1 MAFLRN
7 YVLVHRSATGTYKH
21 LVTDAYSVRWILK
34 LNKPGTLTLELPSAF
49 CSSALGGYGVTDFEA
64 DDQFIL
70 YRSIG
75 TGLARTVVGDA
86 PFHLAKMESRRR
98 DDGKRTLYIEAE
110 SPLGFLGR
118 RINAYSS
125 ERNASDWEANT
136 RPCDDLAKFLVR
148 NNYSATAESYL
159 TSPGF
164 DADRNLSAYLQVQGD
179 IGAIVPAPPYTGSA
193 ENAGV
198 LSEIQKIADYAA
210 AQGIPMFFDVVMVS
224 ENPYLLEFRTY
235 AQQRGINRT
244 QTTGG
249 ANAFVVVDNINV
261 ADYSL
266 VYDWS
271 DSLTRVYVG
280 SSNGSGAGK
289 GYETVTDP
297 NLAALLAASPFA
309 LREDYV
315 SSNSDDSAEM
325 ITEGNV
331 ELNARRAIFQANG
344 LLADNL
350 ISQYGQAFG
359 YGDKVTVFLEG
370 LSFDAFIDTESGSL
384 ENGGEKLEIGFN
396 TEATLR
402 RSSGTLGTIV
412 SGMGSLRRQV
422 NYLKRKEIP

>member
-7 YVLVHRSATGTYKH
+7 YVLVHRSAIGTYKH
-21 LVTDAYSVRWILK
+21 LITDAYSVRWILK

-49 CSSALGGYGVTDFEA
+49 CSSAVGGYNVTDFEA

-70 YRSIG
+70 YRAIG
-75 TGLARTVVGDA
+75 TGLTRTVVGDA

-118 RINAYSS
+118 RINPYDADDG
-125 ERNASDWEANT
+125 NSDFENNVLA
-136 RPCDDLAKFLVR
+136 CDSLAKFLVI
-148 NNYSATAESYL
+148 NNFLAGAGSYI
-159 TSPGF
+159 SDP

-198 LSEIQKIADYAA
+198 LSEIQKIADYSAS
-210 AQGIPMFFDVVMVS
+210 QGIPMFFDVVMVS

-235 AQQRGINRT
+235 ATQRGINRT

-297 NLAALLAASPFA
+297 NLAALLAVSPFA

-315 SSNSDDSAEM
+315 SSNSDDNDEM
-325 ITEGNV
+325 IVEGNV
-331 ELNARRAIFQANG
+331 ELNARRSLFQANG

-370 LSFDAFIDTESGSL
+370 LSFDAFIDTESGELSQ
-384 ENGGEKLEIGFN
+384 GAEKLEIGFN
-396 TEATLR
+396 TEATLK

-412 SGMGSLRRQV
+412 SGLGNLRRQV

>member
-7 YVLVHRSATGTYKH
+7 YVLVHRSAIGTYKH
-21 LVTDAYSVRWILK
+21 LITDAYSVRWILK

-49 CSSALGGYGVTDFEA
+49 CSSAVGGYGVTDFEA

-118 RINAYSS
+118 RINPYDADDG
-125 ERNASDWEANT
+125 NSDFENNVLA
-136 RPCDDLAKFLVR
+136 CDSLAKFLVI
-148 NNYSATAESYL
+148 NNYLAGAGSYI
-159 TSPGF
+159 SDP
-164 DADRNLSAYLQVQGD
+164 DADRNLSAYFQVQAD

-193 ENAGV
+193 ENAGI

-210 AQGIPMFFDVVMVS
+210 SQGIPMFFDVVMVS

-235 AQQRGINRT
+235 AAQRGVNRT
-244 QTTGG
+244 QATGG

-289 GYETVTDP
+289 SYETVTDP
-297 NLAALLAASPFA
+297 NLAALLAVSPFA

-325 ITEGNV
+325 RTEGNV

-370 LSFDAFIDTESGSL
+370 LSFDAFIDTESGELSQ
-384 ENGGEKLEIGFN
+384 GAEKLEIGFN
-396 TEATLR
+396 TEATLK

-412 SGMGSLRRQV
+412 SGLGNLRRQV

>member
-21 LVTDAYSVRWILK
+21 LISDAYSVRWILK
-34 LNKPGTLTLELPSAF
+34 LNKAGTLTMELPSAF
-49 CSSALGGYGVTDFEA
+49 CSSAVGGYNISDFEA
-64 DDQFIL
+64 DDQFLL
-70 YRSIG
+70 YRSFG
-75 TGLARTVVGDA
+75 AGLTHTVVGES
-86 PFHLAKMESRRR
+86 PFHLIKMEARRR

-110 SPLGFLGR
+110 TALGFLGR
-118 RINAYSS
+118 RINPYDADDG
-125 ERNASDWEANT
+125 NSDFEDNT
-136 RPCDDLAKFLVR
+136 LACDSLAKFLVI
-148 NNYSATAESYL
+148 NNYSAGAGSYISDPDP
-159 TSPGF
+159 T
-164 DADRNLSAYLQVQGD
+164 RNLSAYIQVQAD
-179 IGAIVPAPPYTGSA
+179 IAAIAPATPYTGSA

-210 AQGIPMFFDVVMVS
+210 SQGIPMFFDMVMVS
-224 ENPYLLEFRTY
+224 ENPYKLEFRTY
-235 AQQRGINRT
+235 ASQRGIDRT

-249 ANAFVVVDNINV
+249 INAFTVVDNINV

-297 NLAALLAASPFA
+297 NLAALLAVSPFA

-325 ITEGNV
+325 RTEGNV

-359 YGDKVTVFLEG
+359 FGDKVTVFLEG
-370 LSFDAFIDTESGSL
+370 LSFDAFIDTESGELSQ
-384 ENGGEKLEIGFN
+384 GAEKLEIGFN
-396 TEATLR
+396 TEATLK

-412 SGMGSLRRQV
+412 SGLGSIRRQV